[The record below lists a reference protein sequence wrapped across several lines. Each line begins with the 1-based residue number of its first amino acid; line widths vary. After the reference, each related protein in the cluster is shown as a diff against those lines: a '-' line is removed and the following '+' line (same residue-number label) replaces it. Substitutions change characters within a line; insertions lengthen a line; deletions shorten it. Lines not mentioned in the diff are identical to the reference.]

1 MFCQSK
7 WANRQWNLQKK
18 NFWYTMCQMINSQR
32 VTNQRY
38 IPADLITTWDSF
50 CTRHRDTSV
59 NIRLLPGASQCIS
72 EACTEIETLYNNMI
86 VETFEQ
92 KLLSFLR
99 CKVQILLPVSIV
111 FQFFTKRSLVES
123 ISRQYCYQF
132 ICQGQPSGL
141 KL

>member
-1 MFCQSK
+1 
-7 WANRQWNLQKK
+7 
-18 NFWYTMCQMINSQR
+18 MCQIINSQR

-50 CTRHRDTSV
+50 CTRHRDVSV

-99 CKVQILLPVSIV
+99 YKVQTQLPLSVL
-111 FQFFTKRSLVES
+111 FQFFTERSLVEL
-123 ISRQYCYQF
+123 ISRQYFYQF
-132 ICQGQPSGL
+132 ICQGKPIWPETVDIDVLMETVVHDMCVAWEAGT
-141 KL
+141 